1 MPLYKVF
8 QIGQR
13 WFLEVGLFWKFWAQP
28 EERQKV
34 KILPVDWPFLGLF
47 RFFQNF
53 YVLKTLIH
61 PLAPQARIDPEMQ
74 FRQKSIFHHEES
86 ILSNNPKHVRSQLS
100 MPFLWYIT
108 PYNILT
114 RKKIRAKKLKK
125 KS

>member
-1 MPLYKVF
+1 MGSNFMNGIYISVLLISKNSIF
-8 QIGQR
+8 KNQLLKKTCS
-13 WFLEVGLFWKFWAQP
+13 FSSTGL
-28 EERQKV
+28 
-34 KILPVDWPFLGLF
+34 
-47 RFFQNF
+47 
-53 YVLKTLIH
+53 H
-61 PLAPQARIDPEMQ
+61 PLDPQARIDPEMQ